1 MSRRL
6 FVPSVLIS
14 GLLLAVTG
22 AAVVAGDAH
31 GATTTVGSLPRVENK
46 PLEAL
51 PGVDTE
57 YGELRIDDRTRLR
70 TIVTKPLNSTG
81 RLPAVLF
88 VQWLS
93 CDSIELRPNAT
104 DGWGTM
110 LRRLITE
117 SNMLWQ
123 RTDKSGVGDSLGVSC
138 DKLDYETELS
148 YHRAAL
154 RQLRARPDVDPKRIV
169 VYGASMGSNYA
180 PLVAAGEDV
189 AGVAVWGGGAYTW
202 FERMLRFER
211 NALEL
216 GDTPLDALSAEVSAR
231 AAFFER
237 YLLKGETPAAI
248 ARSDAEL
255 GKVWSRIVG
264 TSAEG
269 HYGRPFAFHQQAQRQ
284 NWAGAWARVRAPVL
298 VMHGEYDWFESRSA
312 AELIGNIVRRQP
324 QGKAS
329 FHELAKLDHHFTRF
343 ENAREAFRDHDGKAD
358 ASQAVTTMLS
368 WLSEIGVRDRT

>member
-1 MSRRL
+1 M
-6 FVPSVLIS
+6 
-14 GLLLAVTG
+14 LAT
-22 AAVVAGDAH
+22 AAHSASKVVGN
-31 GATTTVGSLPRVENK
+31 LPRVGNK

-70 TIVTKPLNSTG
+70 TIVTKPQNRTG
-81 RLPAVLF
+81 RLPAVLY

-93 CDSIELRPNAT
+93 CDSIEVRPNAT

-110 LRRLITE
+110 LSRLITE

-123 RTDKSGVGDSLGVSC
+123 RTDKSGVGDSLGVPC
-138 DKLDYETELS
+138 DKLDYETELT

-154 RQLRARPDVDPKRIV
+154 RALRARPDVDPKRIV
-169 VYGASMGSNYA
+169 IYGASMGSNYA

-189 AGVAVWGGGAYTW
+189 AGVAVWGGGANTW

-216 GDTPLDALSAEVSAR
+216 GETPAAALSAEVTAR
-231 AAFFER
+231 AAYFAR
-237 YLLKGETPAAI
+237 YLLQGESPDAI
-248 ARSDAEL
+248 ARTDAEL
-255 GKVWSRIVG
+255 GKVWSSIVG
-264 TSAEG
+264 TSATG

-284 NWAGAWARVRAPVL
+284 NWAGAWTRVRAPVL
-298 VMHGEYDWFESRSA
+298 VMHGEYDWFESRTA
-312 AELIGNIVRRQP
+312 AELIANIVRRQP

-329 FHELAKLDHHFTRF
+329 FHELPGLDHHFTRF
-343 ENAREAFRDHDGKAD
+343 ENARDAFRDEKGKTD
-358 ASQAVTTMLS
+358 AGPAVTTMLS